1 MLPYCKSY
9 SMSNQHYLRIEIES
23 LQCVDDQGVLC
34 EPIIHDHVEAVQERR
49 SLYNGLV
56 VGIVQTL
63 EPKEDKCTW
72 LKSCRQ
78 NETDVKQS
86 KGRVTEGGRDK
97 EKRSEKDS
105 RQTLNITLQH
115 TAQTE
120 ETLSRWLPLTAHLV
134 THCRGDGRKN
144 ILFAYDYTFSVISH
158 KGMKP
163 APHVKYHQL
172 LQL

>member
-63 EPKEDKCTW
+63 EAKEDKCTW

-78 NETDVKQS
+78 NETDIKQS

-120 ETLSRWLPLTAHLV
+120 ETLSRWLPLTARNTLQGWRKKKYSVCIWLHLQC
-134 THCRGDGRKN
+134 HLSQGHEAC
-144 ILFAYDYTFSVISH
+144 A
-158 KGMKP
+158 
-163 APHVKYHQL
+163 AC
-172 LQL
+172 